1 MKESYI
7 NYAGAIPGEESDV
20 MIRLRTLAAEIVKER
35 AYAEYIL
42 RQMFPS
48 TATGEYLGLHAA
60 QRGITRRPAT
70 KTTGT
75 VTFFPADEDH
85 GTILIPAGTVLC
97 AHTNMC
103 RFVTDSDVTLEEGE
117 DRVRARVTAAQAGA
131 RYNVKGGTVTMM
143 VTPIAGIASV
153 SNGTPFSGGADTESD
168 DDLRERVRDSYVHI
182 SNGTNASYYKSIA
195 MSVSGVASAS
205 VVGCGRGAGTVDVY
219 VIGENGMSLS
229 TDQMAQVQ
237 ALLTE
242 GRELNVDV
250 RACEPDTIEVS
261 LYIRLKIKP
270 GYDFATVSE
279 EVRQAVVSFI
289 DNLGIGRDLKL
300 SEVGE
305 VIYHIRGVDDYHFLK
320 EYGGDCPVTDFQI
333 VSADNIILREG

>member
-48 TATGEYLGLHAA
+48 TATGEYLDLHAA
-60 QRGITRRPAT
+60 QRGLTRRPAT
-70 KTTGT
+70 KTTGM
-75 VTFFPADEDH
+75 VTFFPADEIH
-85 GTILIPAGTVLC
+85 GSIRIPAGTVLC

-117 DRVRARVTAAQAGA
+117 DRVRARVTAAEAGA
-131 RYNVKGGTVTMM
+131 RYNVRGGTVTMM
-143 VTPIAGIASV
+143 VTPIAGISHV
-153 SNGTPFSGGADTESD
+153 SNGAPFSGGTDTESD
-168 DDLRERVRDSYVHI
+168 DALRERIRDSYAHI
-182 SNGTNASYYKSIA
+182 SNGANASYYKRLA
-195 MSVSGVASAS
+195 MSVSGVVSAS

-219 VIGENGMSLS
+219 VVGEDGMSLS
-229 TDQMAQVQ
+229 SDQMAEVQ

-250 RACEPDTIEVS
+250 LACDPEAIEVS
-261 LYIRLKIKP
+261 LYIRLRTMP
-270 GYDFATVSE
+270 GYDFDAVAQ
-279 EVRQAVVSFI
+279 EVRQAVISFI
-289 DNLGIGRDLKL
+289 DNLGIGRDVKL
-300 SEVGE
+300 SEIGE
-305 VIYHIRGVDDYHFLK
+305 VIYHIKGVADYRFSE
-320 EYGGDCPVTDFQI
+320 EYGGDCPIADSQI
-333 VSADNIILREG
+333 ASADNIVVREV